1 MQHDLGVD
9 VDELEEYMEEMLR
22 EEKARDDA
30 ADIEADR
37 WAETTN
43 LETTAKEDAAMATA
57 AELWADAKRAADAAL
72 DADRAA
78 ADRAIAS
85 AKRLLAKDNAALR
98 IAQGE
103 RKLAK
108 QERASVRGVEAAT
121 AVDDFQKFWD
131 ANRKGGDA
139 GDAGET
145 EGDWAARTA
154 ARGDIVSLEA
164 PVRGPTLEI
173 REKEDAVDLSASYA
187 EAARRNRIHASM
199 LIKRP
204 TQAFQRRKKIS
215 GNGARIAEIRRP
227 ARRYAEDFM
236 EWWRSNRADATG
248 KKGKLGPAA
257 RARAELKERESASGA
272 LKTRGDDAY
281 RTGAFEK
288 AVVEYTR
295 CIAMCAQPD
304 GSWSRAGTDPAGVGT
319 FGRRRDAIGATP
331 PRRRRDAAALPSRRD
346 AAASPPRP
354 TFKRTA
360 RRVSRAAKPIG
371 DGLPAQA
378 TSRSK
383 YEITAR
389 RPTSSWGTT
398 RPSPR
403 TARTSYGS
411 GRRTSRRYYDE
422 PKRWKRARTTKA
434 RWRTWTW
441 S

>member
-331 PRRRRDAAALPSRRD
+331 PRRRRDAAA
-346 AAASPPRP
+346 SPPRP